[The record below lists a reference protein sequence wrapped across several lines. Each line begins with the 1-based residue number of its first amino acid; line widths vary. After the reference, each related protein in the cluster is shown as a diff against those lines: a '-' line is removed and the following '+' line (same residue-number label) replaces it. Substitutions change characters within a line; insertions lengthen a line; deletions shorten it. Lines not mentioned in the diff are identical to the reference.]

1 MKSLRHTWQN
11 AVGNSKDF
19 SNEQRIVNAI
29 LLITFFVVMAYLM
42 AGVFAM
48 STHFSGV
55 MLSLLSG
62 LLLVLPLLYYLSRY
76 RGKTQAAIITYAA
89 FSYGVLITNYFFNSG
104 IDGPT
109 LLVFFV
115 IYNLLIAITSPRLY
129 LLWVA
134 LHTASVCFL
143 LWYEYNN
150 PGGIPGVYANRE
162 ERFIDI
168 LSTYLISLGF
178 ISIVTGYLRISYI
191 REQKK
196 AQAHAHRIEV
206 QSRKISM
213 QNTNLKNI
221 IQERDKLFSIIS
233 HDMLGPLS
241 SIQSYLELVTENP
254 ELDEMELKKELL
266 NLTKNTSGMLRNIL
280 QWSKS
285 QAQGVQLHK
294 TRTNINDI
302 VAQILNVQRSIA
314 ATKGID
320 IVTNTEDE
328 LYTITDPEILK
339 LVVRNLI
346 NNAVKFTP
354 QGGIITVS
362 IGREDNGCLV
372 SVQDTG
378 IGMTEEQQQKLFT
391 SEVKSTYGTSNE
403 KGVGLGL
410 SLSNEFVKLL
420 GGKIMVQSKPNQ
432 GSVFSVYLPAA

>member
-1 MKSLRHTWQN
+1 MKSLHRIWQK
-11 AVGNSKDF
+11 AIGNSKEF

-29 LLITFFVVMAYLM
+29 LLISFFVVIAYLL

-48 STHFSGV
+48 ATHFLGV
-55 MLSLLSG
+55 MLALLLG

-76 RGKTQAAIITYAA
+76 QRRTQTAIITYAILGYVA
-89 FSYGVLITNYFFNSG
+89 LITNYFFNSG

-129 LLWVA
+129 ILWVA

-150 PGGIPGVYANRE
+150 PAGIPGVYTTRE
-162 ERFIDI
+162 ERFVDVFT
-168 LSTYLISLGF
+168 TYLVSLGF
-178 ISIVTGYLRISYI
+178 ISIVTGYLRISYVK
-191 REQKK
+191 EQRK
-196 AQAHAHRIEV
+196 AAARARRIEV
-206 QSRKISM
+206 QSRKISI
-213 QNTNLKNI
+213 QNTNLKTI

-254 ELDEMELKKELL
+254 ELDEMEMKQELL

-302 VAQILNVQRSIA
+302 ITQILNVQRSIA

-328 LYTITDPEILK
+328 LYTVTDPEILK
-339 LVVRNLI
+339 LVVRNLV

-362 IGREDNGCLV
+362 IGQEDNGCLV
-372 SVQDTG
+372 SIHDTG
-378 IGMTEEQQQKLFT
+378 IGMTDEQQQKLFT
-391 SEVKSTYGTSNE
+391 SEVKSTYGTGNE

-420 GGKIMVQSKPNQ
+420 GGKIMVQSKPNE

>member
-11 AVGNSKDF
+11 AVGNSKEF

-29 LLITFFVVMAYLM
+29 LLITFFVVMAYLL

-76 RGKTQAAIITYAA
+76 RGKTQAAIITYAV

-104 IDGPT
+104 IEGPT

-150 PGGIPGVYANRE
+150 PGGIPGVYTTRE
-162 ERFIDI
+162 ERFVDV
-168 LSTYLISLGF
+168 LATYLISLGC
-178 ISIVTGYLRISYI
+178 ISVVTGYLRISYI
-191 REQKK
+191 KEQKK
-196 AQAHAHRIEV
+196 TAEHARRIEV

-213 QNTNLKNI
+213 QNTNLKTI

-314 ATKGID
+314 ATKDID

-339 LVVRNLI
+339 LVVRNI
-346 NNAVKFTP
+346 VNNAVKFTP
-354 QGGIITVS
+354 VGGIITVS

-372 SVQDTG
+372 SIQDTG

-391 SEVKSTYGTSNE
+391 SEVKSTYGTGNE

-420 GGKIMVQSKPNQ
+420 GGKIIVQSKPNQ

>member
-1 MKSLRHTWQN
+1 MRHLWQK
-11 AVGNSKDF
+11 AIGNSDGF

-29 LLITFFVVMAYLM
+29 LVITFAVGIAYLL
-42 AGVFAM
+42 AALGTGLSRVVLF
-48 STHFSGV
+48 
-55 MLSLLSG
+55 MLLGILA
-62 LLLVLPLLYYLSRY
+62 VLPVLYYLSRV
-76 RGKTQAAIITYAA
+76 RRKTMLAAILYA
-89 FSYGVLITNYFFNSG
+89 SICYVVLIINYFFNSG

-115 IYNLLIAITSPRLY
+115 IYNLLIAITSPRMY
-129 LLWVA
+129 ILWVV

-150 PGGIPGVYANRE
+150 PTGIPGLYVSRE

-168 LSTYLISLGF
+168 FSTYVVSLGF
-178 ISIVTGYLRISYI
+178 ISLVTGFLRSSYV
-191 REQKK
+191 RERKK
-196 AQAHAHRIEV
+196 ADDHARKIEV
-206 QSRKISM
+206 QNRKISM

-241 SIQSYLELVTENP
+241 SIQSYLELVTEHP
-254 ELDEMELKKELL
+254 ELDEPEMKKELL

-280 QWSKS
+280 VWSKS

-294 TRTNINDI
+294 TETNINEI
-302 VAQILNVQRSIA
+302 ISQILNIQRSIA

-320 IVTNTEDE
+320 IVMNTEDE

-354 QGGIITVS
+354 NGGIITVS
-362 IGREDNGCLV
+362 IGHEDNGCRV
-372 SVQDTG
+372 SIQDTG
-378 IGMTEEQQQKLFT
+378 IGMTEEQQLKLFT
-391 SEVKSTYGTSNE
+391 SEVKSTYGTGNE

-420 GGKIMVQSKPNQ
+420 GGRIMVQSKPNE

>member
-1 MKSLRHTWQN
+1 MRHLWQK
-11 AVGNSKDF
+11 AIGNSDGF

-29 LLITFFVVMAYLM
+29 LVITFAVGIAYLL
-42 AGVFAM
+42 AALGTGLSRVVLF
-48 STHFSGV
+48 
-55 MLSLLSG
+55 MLLGILA
-62 LLLVLPLLYYLSRY
+62 VLPVLYYLSRVK
-76 RGKTQAAIITYAA
+76 RKTMLAAILYA
-89 FSYGVLITNYFFNSG
+89 SICYVVLIINYFFNSG

-115 IYNLLIAITSPRLY
+115 IYNLLIAITSPRMY
-129 LLWVA
+129 ILWVV

-150 PGGIPGVYANRE
+150 PTGIPGLYVSRE

-168 LSTYLISLGF
+168 FSTYVVSLGF
-178 ISIVTGYLRISYI
+178 ISLVTGFLRSSYV
-191 REQKK
+191 RERKK
-196 AQAHAHRIEV
+196 ADDHARKIEV
-206 QSRKISM
+206 QNRKISM

-241 SIQSYLELVTENP
+241 SIQSYLELVTEHP
-254 ELDEMELKKELL
+254 ELDEPEMKKELL

-280 QWSKS
+280 VWSKS

-294 TRTNINDI
+294 TETNINELI
-302 VAQILNVQRSIA
+302 SQILNIQRSIA

-320 IVTNTEDE
+320 IVMNTEDE

-354 QGGIITVS
+354 NGGIITVS
-362 IGREDNGCLV
+362 IGHEDNGCRV
-372 SVQDTG
+372 SIQDTG
-378 IGMTEEQQQKLFT
+378 IGMTEEQQLKLFT
-391 SEVKSTYGTSNE
+391 SEVKSTYGTGNE

-420 GGKIMVQSKPNQ
+420 GGRIMVQSKPNE

>member
-1 MKSLRHTWQN
+1 
-11 AVGNSKDF
+11 
-19 SNEQRIVNAI
+19 
-29 LLITFFVVMAYLM
+29 
-42 AGVFAM
+42 
-48 STHFSGV
+48 
-55 MLSLLSG
+55 
-62 LLLVLPLLYYLSRY
+62 
-76 RGKTQAAIITYAA
+76 
-89 FSYGVLITNYFFNSG
+89 
-104 IDGPT
+104 
-109 LLVFFV
+109 
-115 IYNLLIAITSPRLY
+115 
-129 LLWVA
+129 
-134 LHTASVCFL
+134 
-143 LWYEYNN
+143 
-150 PGGIPGVYANRE
+150 
-162 ERFIDI
+162 
-168 LSTYLISLGF
+168 
-178 ISIVTGYLRISYI
+178 
-191 REQKK
+191 
-196 AQAHAHRIEV
+196 
-206 QSRKISM
+206 M
-213 QNTNLKNI
+213 QNTNLKTI

-391 SEVKSTYGTSNE
+391 SEVKSTYGTGNE

>member
-1 MKSLRHTWQN
+1 MKSLRHLWQK
-11 AVGNSKDF
+11 AIGNSKEF

-29 LLITFFVVMAYLM
+29 LLITFFVVIAYLL
-42 AGVFAM
+42 AGIFAM
-48 STHFSGV
+48 ATHFSGV
-55 MLSLLSG
+55 VLSLLSG

-76 RGKTQAAIITYAA
+76 QRKTQTAIIIYAIL
-89 FSYGVLITNYFFNSG
+89 SYVALITNYFFNSG

-129 LLWVA
+129 MLWVA

-150 PGGIPGVYANRE
+150 PGGIPGVYANPE

-168 LSTYLISLGF
+168 LATYIISLGF
-178 ISIVTGYLRISYI
+178 ISVVTGYLRVSYI

-196 AQAHAHRIEV
+196 TAEHARRIEV

-213 QNTNLKNI
+213 QNTSLKNI

-254 ELDEMELKKELL
+254 ELDEMEMKQELL

-294 TRTNINDI
+294 TETNINEVI
-302 VAQILNVQRSIA
+302 AQILNVQRSIA

-320 IVTNTEDE
+320 IVMSTEDE

-362 IGREDNGCLV
+362 IGQEDNGCLV

-391 SEVKSTYGTSNE
+391 TEVKSTYGTSNE

-420 GGKIMVQSKPNQ
+420 GGKIMVQSKPNE

>member
-11 AVGNSKDF
+11 AVGNSKEF

-29 LLITFFVVMAYLM
+29 LLITFFVVMAYLL

-76 RGKTQAAIITYAA
+76 RGKTQSAIITYAV

-150 PGGIPGVYANRE
+150 PGGIPGVYATRE
-162 ERFIDI
+162 ERFTDI
-168 LSTYLISLGF
+168 LATYLISLGC
-178 ISIVTGYLRISYI
+178 ISVVTGYLRISYI
-191 REQKK
+191 KQQKK
-196 AQAHAHRIEV
+196 AAENARRIDV

-254 ELDEMELKKELL
+254 ELDEMEMKQELL

-285 QAQGVQLHK
+285 QAHGVQLHK
-294 TRTNINDI
+294 TKTNINDI

-339 LVVRNLI
+339 LVVRNI
-346 NNAVKFTP
+346 VNNAVKFTP
-354 QGGIITVS
+354 VGGIITVS

-372 SVQDTG
+372 SIQDTG

-391 SEVKSTYGTSNE
+391 SEVKSTYGTGNE

>member
-1 MKSLRHTWQN
+1 MKPMRHLWQK
-11 AVGNSKDF
+11 AIGNSDGF

-29 LLITFFVVMAYLM
+29 LVITFAVGIAYLL
-42 AGVFAM
+42 AALGTGLSRVVLF
-48 STHFSGV
+48 
-55 MLSLLSG
+55 MLLGILA
-62 LLLVLPLLYYLSRY
+62 VLPVLYYLSRVK
-76 RGKTQAAIITYAA
+76 RKTMLAAILYA
-89 FSYGVLITNYFFNSG
+89 SICYVVLIINYFFNSG

-115 IYNLLIAITSPRLY
+115 IYNLLIAITSPRMY
-129 LLWVA
+129 ILWVV

-150 PGGIPGVYANRE
+150 PTGIPGLYVSRE

-168 LSTYLISLGF
+168 FSTYVVSLGF
-178 ISIVTGYLRISYI
+178 ISLVTGFLRSSYV
-191 REQKK
+191 RERKK
-196 AQAHAHRIEV
+196 ADDHARKIEV
-206 QSRKISM
+206 QNRKISM

-241 SIQSYLELVTENP
+241 SIQSYLELVTEHP
-254 ELDEMELKKELL
+254 ELDEPEMKKELL

-280 QWSKS
+280 VWSKS

-294 TRTNINDI
+294 TETNINELI
-302 VAQILNVQRSIA
+302 SQILNIQRSIA

-320 IVTNTEDE
+320 IVMNTEDE

-354 QGGIITVS
+354 NGGIITVS
-362 IGREDNGCLV
+362 IGHEDNGCRV
-372 SVQDTG
+372 SIQDTG
-378 IGMTEEQQQKLFT
+378 IGMTEEQQLKLFT
-391 SEVKSTYGTSNE
+391 SEVKSTYGTGNE

-420 GGKIMVQSKPNQ
+420 GGRIMVQSKPNE

>member
-1 MKSLRHTWQN
+1 MKSLRHLWQK
-11 AVGNSKDF
+11 AIGNSKVF

-29 LLITFFVVMAYLM
+29 LLITFFVVIAYLL
-42 AGVFAM
+42 AGIFAM
-48 STHFSGV
+48 DTHFSGV
-55 MLSLLSG
+55 MLSILSG

-76 RGKTQAAIITYAA
+76 QRKTQTAIITYAIL
-89 FSYGVLITNYFFNSG
+89 SYGVLITNYFFNSG

-109 LLVFFV
+109 LMVFFV

-129 LLWVA
+129 ILWVG
-134 LHTASVCFL
+134 LHIASVCML

-168 LSTYLISLGF
+168 FSTYIISLGC
-178 ISIVTGYLRISYI
+178 ISVVTGYLRISYI
-191 REQKK
+191 KQQKK
-196 AQAHAHRIEV
+196 TAEHARRIEV

-213 QNTNLKNI
+213 QNNNLKAI

-254 ELDEMELKKELL
+254 ELDEMEMKQELL

-302 VAQILNVQRSIA
+302 ISQILNVQRSIA

-362 IGREDNGCLV
+362 IGQEDNGCLV

-391 SEVKSTYGTSNE
+391 TEVKSTYGTSNE

-420 GGKIMVQSKPNQ
+420 GGKIMVQSKPNE